1 MGILQFIASL
11 AASFAWPITVLALAI
26 LLRIPLTR
34 LLLAL
39 THLKYKNIELDF
51 GEQLRELERQAKE
64 INIAPKKL
72 KAISETKR
80 DSLQLLEEAARIVE
94 EDLPQAAIVIAWQA
108 VEAELASAIM
118 RLALSP
124 DYPPYNS
131 ALKNAETLRE
141 QKAIDARTFLL
152 LGRMRNLRNMAV
164 HGVDTQITS
173 REATEFVAI
182 ARGVIEKLKTL

>member
-39 THLKYKNIELDF
+39 THLKYKDIELDF
-51 GEQLRELERQAKE
+51 GKQLRELEKQAKE

-80 DSLQLLEEAARIVE
+80 DSLQLLEEAARIVGGGF
-94 EDLPQAAIVIAWQA
+94 AASSNRNRM
-108 VEAELASAIM
+108 AS
-118 RLALSP
+118 R
-124 DYPPYNS
+124 
-131 ALKNAETLRE
+131 
-141 QKAIDARTFLL
+141 
-152 LGRMRNLRNMAV
+152 
-164 HGVDTQITS
+164 
-173 REATEFVAI
+173 
-182 ARGVIEKLKTL
+182 